1 MDKTLQT
8 LGLKRCGNTIVGNAL
23 LRGISGGEKKRLTTA
38 EMTGAWLEVQ
48 CSTAWRQCHPSVLLA
63 GCLTLLLDY
72 S

>member
-48 CSTAWRQCHPSVLLA
+48 CSQCHPSVLLA
-63 GCLTLLLDY
+63 GFSTPLLVC